1 MATRSSPA
9 RHTTTS
15 GAANCATP
23 CDAAIIEL
31 VSSPLDD
38 LNASLA
44 AAVELL
50 ADGQPVAAQ
59 LQLERPKQPEHG
71 DFATNAAL
79 AVAKGLG
86 AQPREFAE
94 QLTEELG
101 RQLGPVLVS
110 AEVAGPGFVN
120 LVLSDEWYGGAI
132 DAVIAAGEQWG
143 GAVADPPL
151 QINVEF
157 VSANPTGPVHVGGTR
172 NAVYGD
178 ALARL
183 FSFVGHK
190 VHREYYVND
199 AGSQIRSL
207 GVSVQARARGEQPPE
222 DGYQGEYIIALA
234 ADIPGAADLPVDEVA
249 RLAVELMV
257 AEAERSLARLRVVF
271 DDWFHETTLHAG
283 NPSPVAKALEILD
296 RDGRTFVS
304 DEALWLRTTEFDDD
318 KDRVLERSSGE
329 HTYFASDI
337 AYHQDKLD
345 RGFDLMIDVW
355 GADHHG
361 YIKRMHAAIA
371 ALGHDPACLEL
382 LIMQLVHLVDSGE
395 RAQMSKRAGDF
406 VTLDELIEDIGV
418 DAARWFL
425 LERSHETTIEL
436 DLKLAREQSAEN
448 PVYYVQ
454 YAHARI
460 ASLLARGDA
469 EAGPELS
476 TDEPLHASERALVR
490 KLLEFPAEVADAA
503 ERRSPHR
510 IASYALSTA
519 QAFSAFYRDCPV
531 LDVGPAQRDF
541 RLRLCAAT
549 GQVLACS
556 LDLLGVSAPQSM
568 TRD

>member
-1 MATRSSPA
+1 M
-9 RHTTTS
+9 
-15 GAANCATP
+15 
-23 CDAAIIEL
+23 
-31 VSSPLDD
+31 SSPLDD
-38 LNASLA
+38 LNAGLTAS
-44 AAVELL
+44 
-50 ADGQPVAAQ
+50 VAALAGGKPVPSQ
-59 LQLERPKQPEHG
+59 LQLEAPKQPEHG
-71 DFATNAAL
+71 DYATNAAL

-86 AQPREFAE
+86 VQPRDFAE

-101 RQLGPVLVS
+101 RRLGPSLVS
-110 AEVAGPGFVN
+110 AEIAGPGFVN
-120 LVLSDEWYGGAI
+120 LVLADGWYDGAV
-132 DAVIAAGEQWG
+132 DAVIAAGDGWG
-143 GAVADPPL
+143 GAVAEHPL

-199 AGSQIRSL
+199 AGSQIRAL
-207 GVSVQARARGEQPPE
+207 GVSVQARARGEEPPE

-271 DDWFHETTLHAG
+271 DDWFHETTLHVG
-283 NPSPVAKALEILD
+283 TPSPVAKALEILD
-296 RDGRTFVS
+296 RDGRTFTS

-425 LERSHETTIEL
+425 LERSHDTTIEL
-436 DLKLAREQSAEN
+436 DLKLAREESAEN

-460 ASLLARGDA
+460 ASLLARGAA
-469 EAGPELS
+469 EAGPDAS

-490 KLLEFPAEVADAA
+490 KLLEFPAEVTDAA

-549 GQVLACS
+549 GQVLARS

>member
-1 MATRSSPA
+1 
-9 RHTTTS
+9 
-15 GAANCATP
+15 
-23 CDAAIIEL
+23 

-38 LNASLA
+38 LNAGLA
-44 AAVELL
+44 AAVAAL
-50 ADGQPVAAQ
+50 AGGQTVSAQ

-101 RQLGPVLVS
+101 RQLGPALVS

-120 LVLSDEWYGGAI
+120 LVLSDQWYGEAI
-132 DAVIAAGEQWG
+132 DAVLAAGDQWG

-151 QINVEF
+151 QVNIEF

-199 AGSQIRSL
+199 AGSQIRAL
-207 GVSVQARARGEQPPE
+207 GVSVQARARGEEPPE

-283 NPSPVAKALEILD
+283 SPSPVAKALAILD
-296 RDGRTFVS
+296 SDGRTYTS

-361 YIKRMHAAIA
+361 YIKRMHAAIS

-436 DLKLAREQSAEN
+436 DLKLAREESAEN

-460 ASLLARGDA
+460 ASLLARGAA
-469 EAGPELS
+469 EAGPDTS

-531 LDVGPAQRDF
+531 LDVGPEQRDL

-549 GQVLACS
+549 GQVLARS

>member
-1 MATRSSPA
+1 M
-9 RHTTTS
+9 
-15 GAANCATP
+15 
-23 CDAAIIEL
+23 
-31 VSSPLDD
+31 SSPLDD
-38 LNASLA
+38 LNAGLA
-44 AAVELL
+44 AAVAAL
-50 ADGQPVAAQ
+50 AGGQPVSAQ

-86 AQPREFAE
+86 VQPREFAE

-101 RQLGPVLVS
+101 RQLGPALVS

-120 LVLSDEWYGGAI
+120 LVLSDQWYSEAI
-132 DAVIAAGEQWG
+132 DAVLAAGEQWG

-151 QINVEF
+151 QVNIEF

-183 FSFVGHK
+183 LSFVGHK
-190 VHREYYVND
+190 VQREYYVND
-199 AGSQIRSL
+199 AGSQIRAL
-207 GVSVQARARGEQPPE
+207 GVSVQARARGEEPPE
-222 DGYQGEYIIALA
+222 GGYQGEYIIALA

-249 RLAVELMV
+249 RLAVELIV

-271 DDWFHETTLHAG
+271 DDWFHETTLHSG
-283 NPSPVAKALEILD
+283 SPSPVEKALAILD
-296 RDGRTFVS
+296 SDGRIYTS

-361 YIKRMHAAIA
+361 YIKRMHAAIS

-382 LIMQLVHLVDSGE
+382 LTMQLVHLVDSGE

-406 VTLDELIEDIGV
+406 VTLDELVEDIGV

-425 LERSHETTIEL
+425 LERSHDTTIEL
-436 DLKLAREQSAEN
+436 DLKLAREESAEN

-460 ASLLARGDA
+460 ASLLARGAA
-469 EAGPELS
+469 EAGPDTS
-476 TDEPLHASERALVR
+476 TDQPLHASERALLR

-510 IASYALSTA
+510 IASYALSTS

-531 LDVGPAQRDF
+531 LDVGPEQRDL

-549 GQVLACS
+549 GQVLARS

>member
-1 MATRSSPA
+1 M
-9 RHTTTS
+9 
-15 GAANCATP
+15 
-23 CDAAIIEL
+23 
-31 VSSPLDD
+31 SSPLDD
-38 LNASLA
+38 LNAGLA
-44 AAVELL
+44 AAVAAL
-50 ADGQPVAAQ
+50 AGGQTVSAQ

-101 RQLGPVLVS
+101 RQLGPALVS

-120 LVLSDEWYGGAI
+120 LVLSDQWYGEAI
-132 DAVIAAGEQWG
+132 DAVLAAGDQWG

-151 QINVEF
+151 QVNIEF

-199 AGSQIRSL
+199 AGSQIRAL
-207 GVSVQARARGEQPPE
+207 GVSVQARARGEEPPE

-283 NPSPVAKALEILD
+283 SPSPVAKALAILD
-296 RDGRTFVS
+296 SDGRTYTS

-361 YIKRMHAAIA
+361 YIKRMHAAIS

-436 DLKLAREQSAEN
+436 DLKLAREESAEN

-460 ASLLARGDA
+460 ASLLARGAA
-469 EAGPELS
+469 EAGPDTS

-490 KLLEFPAEVADAA
+490 KLLEFPDEVADAA

-531 LDVGPAQRDF
+531 LDVGPEQRDL

-549 GQVLACS
+549 GQVLARS

>member
-1 MATRSSPA
+1 M
-9 RHTTTS
+9 
-15 GAANCATP
+15 
-23 CDAAIIEL
+23 
-31 VSSPLDD
+31 SSPLDD
-38 LNASLA
+38 LNAALA
-44 AAVELL
+44 AAVAAL
-50 ADGQPVAAQ
+50 ADGQPVSAQ

-86 AQPREFAE
+86 IQPREFAE

-101 RQLGPVLVS
+101 RQLGPALVS

-120 LVLSDEWYGGAI
+120 LVLSDEWYGEAV
-132 DAVIAAGEQWG
+132 DAVIAAGDQWG

-151 QINVEF
+151 QVNVEF

-183 FSFVGHK
+183 LSFVGHK

-207 GVSVQARARGEQPPE
+207 GVSVQARARGEEPPE

-283 NPSPVAKALEILD
+283 NPSPVAKALTILD
-296 RDGRTFVS
+296 SDGRTYTS

-361 YIKRMHAAIA
+361 YIKRMHAAIS

-425 LERSHETTIEL
+425 LERSHDTTIEL
-436 DLKLAREQSAEN
+436 DLKLAREESAEN

-460 ASLLARGDA
+460 ASLLARGAA

-531 LDVGPAQRDF
+531 LDVGPAQRDL

-549 GQVLACS
+549 GQVLARS

>member
-1 MATRSSPA
+1 
-9 RHTTTS
+9 
-15 GAANCATP
+15 
-23 CDAAIIEL
+23 

-38 LNASLA
+38 LNAALA
-44 AAVELL
+44 AAVAAL
-50 ADGQPVAAQ
+50 ADGQPVSAQ

-86 AQPREFAE
+86 VQPRDFAE

-101 RQLGPVLVS
+101 RQLGPALVS

-120 LVLSDEWYGGAI
+120 LVLSDEWYGEAV
-132 DAVIAAGEQWG
+132 DAVIAAGDQWG
-143 GAVADPPL
+143 GAIADPPL

-183 FSFVGHK
+183 LSFVGHK

-207 GVSVQARARGEQPPE
+207 GVSVQARARGEEPPE

-283 NPSPVAKALEILD
+283 NPSPVAKALTILD
-296 RDGRTFVS
+296 SDGRTYTS

-361 YIKRMHAAIA
+361 YIKRMHAAIS

-436 DLKLAREQSAEN
+436 DLKLAREESAEN

-460 ASLLARGDA
+460 ASLLARGAA

-531 LDVGPAQRDF
+531 LDVGPAQRDL
-541 RLRLCAAT
+541 RLRLCAAS
-549 GQVLACS
+549 GQVLARS

>member
-1 MATRSSPA
+1 M
-9 RHTTTS
+9 
-15 GAANCATP
+15 
-23 CDAAIIEL
+23 
-31 VSSPLDD
+31 SSPLDD
-38 LNASLA
+38 LNASLS
-44 AAVELL
+44 AAVAAL
-50 ADGQPVAAQ
+50 AGGQPVSAQ

-79 AVAKGLG
+79 AVAKELG
-86 AQPREFAE
+86 VQPRQFAE
-94 QLTEELG
+94 QLSEELG
-101 RQLGPVLVS
+101 RQLGPTLVS

-120 LVLSDEWYGGAI
+120 LVLSDEWYGDAV
-132 DAVIAAGEQWG
+132 DAVIAAGDQWG

-199 AGSQIRSL
+199 AGSQIRAL
-207 GVSVQARARGEQPPE
+207 GVSVQARARGEEPPE

-234 ADIPGAADLPVDEVA
+234 ADIPGAGDLPVDEVA

-283 NPSPVAKALEILD
+283 SPSPVAKALAILD
-296 RDGRTFVS
+296 SDGRTYTS

-361 YIKRMHAAIA
+361 YIKRMQAAIA

-436 DLKLAREQSAEN
+436 DLKLAREESAEN

-460 ASLLARGDA
+460 ASLLARGAA
-469 EAGPELS
+469 ESGPDGS

-510 IASYALSTA
+510 IASYALSAA

-541 RLRLCAAT
+541 RLRLCAAS
-549 GQVLACS
+549 GQVLARS

>member
-1 MATRSSPA
+1 M
-9 RHTTTS
+9 
-15 GAANCATP
+15 
-23 CDAAIIEL
+23 
-31 VSSPLDD
+31 SSPLDD
-38 LNASLA
+38 LNAGLA
-44 AAVELL
+44 AAVAAL
-50 ADGQPVAAQ
+50 AGGQTVSAQ

-94 QLTEELG
+94 QLTAELG
-101 RQLGPVLVS
+101 RQLGPALVS

-120 LVLSDEWYGGAI
+120 LVLSDQWYGEAI
-132 DAVIAAGEQWG
+132 DAVLAAGDQWG

-151 QINVEF
+151 QVNIEF

-199 AGSQIRSL
+199 AGSQIRAL
-207 GVSVQARARGEQPPE
+207 GVSVQARARGEEPPE

-234 ADIPGAADLPVDEVA
+234 ADIPGAADLPTDEVA

-283 NPSPVAKALEILD
+283 SPSPVAKALAILD
-296 RDGRTFVS
+296 SDGRTYTS

-361 YIKRMHAAIA
+361 YIKRMHAAIS

-436 DLKLAREQSAEN
+436 DLKLAREESAEN

-460 ASLLARGDA
+460 ASLLARGAA
-469 EAGPELS
+469 EAGPDTS

-531 LDVGPAQRDF
+531 LDVGPEQRDL

-549 GQVLACS
+549 GQVLARS

>member
-1 MATRSSPA
+1 MRSVEA
-9 RHTTTS
+9 LA
-15 GAANCATP
+15 G
-23 CDAAIIEL
+23 DA
-31 VSSPLDD
+31 
-38 LNASLA
+38 
-44 AAVELL
+44 
-50 ADGQPVAAQ
+50 PVAAQ
-59 LQLERPKQPEHG
+59 LQMERPKQAEHG

-79 AVAKGLG
+79 VVAKGIG
-86 AQPREFAE
+86 AQPRDFAE

-101 RQLGPVLVS
+101 RQLGSALVS

-120 LVLSDEWYGGAI
+120 IVLADGWYSDAV
-132 DAVIAAGEQWG
+132 DAVIAAGDSWG
-143 GAVADPPL
+143 SAVADPPL

-178 ALARL
+178 SLARL
-183 FSFVGHK
+183 LSFVGHR
-190 VHREYYVND
+190 VQREYYVND
-199 AGSQIRSL
+199 AGSQISAL
-207 GVSVQARARGEQPPE
+207 GASVQARARGEEPPE
-222 DGYQGEYIIALA
+222 GGYQGEYIVGLA
-234 ADIPGAADLPVDEVA
+234 AEIPGAADLPVDEVS
-249 RLAVELMV
+249 RVAVELMV

-283 NPSPVAKALEILD
+283 SPSPVEKALAILD
-296 RDGRTFVS
+296 RDGRTYTG
-304 DEALWLRTTEFDDD
+304 DDALWLRTTEFEDD
-318 KDRVLERSSGE
+318 KDRVLERSNGE

-361 YIKRMHAAIA
+361 YMKRMEASVA

-425 LERSHETTIEL
+425 LERSHETTMEL

-460 ASLLARGDA
+460 ASILARGASEEGPADGA
-469 EAGPELS
+469 E
-476 TDEPLHASERALVR
+476 EPLHASERELAR
-490 KLLEFPAEVADAA
+490 RILEFPAEVADAA
-503 ERRSPHR
+503 ARRSPHR
-510 IASYALSTA
+510 ITDYAHKTA

-531 LDVGPAQRDF
+531 LDVPPAQRDF

-556 LDLLGVSAPQSM
+556 LDLLGVTAPQSM

>member
-1 MATRSSPA
+1 M
-9 RHTTTS
+9 
-15 GAANCATP
+15 
-23 CDAAIIEL
+23 
-31 VSSPLDD
+31 SSPLDD
-38 LNASLA
+38 LNAGLTASVAALA
-44 AAVELL
+44 G
-50 ADGQPVAAQ
+50 GQPVPVQ
-59 LQLERPKQPEHG
+59 LQLEAPKQPEHG
-71 DFATNAAL
+71 DYATNAAL

-86 AQPREFAE
+86 VQPRDFAE

-101 RQLGPVLVS
+101 RRLGPSLVS
-110 AEVAGPGFVN
+110 AEIAGPGFVN
-120 LVLSDEWYGGAI
+120 LVLADGWYDGAV
-132 DAVIAAGEQWG
+132 DAVLAAGDGWG
-143 GAVADPPL
+143 GAVAEHPL

-199 AGSQIRSL
+199 AGSQIRAL
-207 GVSVQARARGEQPPE
+207 GVSVQARARGEEPPE

-234 ADIPGAADLPVDEVA
+234 ADIPGAADLPVDEVS

-283 NPSPVAKALEILD
+283 SPSPVEKALAILD
-296 RDGRTFVS
+296 RDGRTYTS

-361 YIKRMHAAIA
+361 YIKRMHAAIS

-436 DLKLAREQSAEN
+436 DLKLAREESAEN

-460 ASLLARGDA
+460 ASLLARGAAESGPDA
-469 EAGPELS
+469 SVE
-476 TDEPLHASERALVR
+476 EPLHASERALVR

-519 QAFSAFYRDCPV
+519 QSFSAFYRDCPV
-531 LDVGPAQRDF
+531 LDAGPEQRDF

-549 GQVLACS
+549 GQVLARS

>member
-1 MATRSSPA
+1 M
-9 RHTTTS
+9 
-15 GAANCATP
+15 
-23 CDAAIIEL
+23 
-31 VSSPLDD
+31 SSPLDD
-38 LNASLA
+38 LNAGLA
-44 AAVELL
+44 AAVAAL
-50 ADGQPVAAQ
+50 AGGQTVSAQ

-101 RQLGPVLVS
+101 RQLGPALVS

-120 LVLSDEWYGGAI
+120 LVLSDQWYGEAI
-132 DAVIAAGEQWG
+132 DAVLAAGDQWG

-151 QINVEF
+151 QVNIEF

-199 AGSQIRSL
+199 AGSQIRAL
-207 GVSVQARARGEQPPE
+207 GVSVQARARGEEPPE

-234 ADIPGAADLPVDEVA
+234 ADIPGAADLPTDEVA

-283 NPSPVAKALEILD
+283 SPSPVAKALAILD
-296 RDGRTFVS
+296 SDGRTYTS

-361 YIKRMHAAIA
+361 YIKRMHAAIS

-436 DLKLAREQSAEN
+436 DLKLAREESAEN

-460 ASLLARGDA
+460 ASLLARGAA
-469 EAGPELS
+469 EAGPDTS

-531 LDVGPAQRDF
+531 LDVGPEQRDL

-549 GQVLACS
+549 GQVLARS

>member
-1 MATRSSPA
+1 
-9 RHTTTS
+9 
-15 GAANCATP
+15 
-23 CDAAIIEL
+23 

-38 LNASLA
+38 LNAALA
-44 AAVELL
+44 AAVAAL
-50 ADGQPVAAQ
+50 ADGQPVSAQ

-86 AQPREFAE
+86 VQPRDFAE

-101 RQLGPVLVS
+101 RQLGPALVS

-120 LVLSDEWYGGAI
+120 LVLSDEWYGEAV
-132 DAVIAAGEQWG
+132 DAVIAAGDQWG

-151 QINVEF
+151 QVNVEF

-183 FSFVGHK
+183 LSFVGHK

-207 GVSVQARARGEQPPE
+207 GVSVQARARGEEPPE

-283 NPSPVAKALEILD
+283 NPSPVAKALTILD
-296 RDGRTFVS
+296 SDGRTYTS

-361 YIKRMHAAIA
+361 YIKRMHAAIS

-436 DLKLAREQSAEN
+436 DLKLAREESAEN

-460 ASLLARGDA
+460 ASLLARGAA

-531 LDVGPAQRDF
+531 LDVGPAQRDL
-541 RLRLCAAT
+541 RLRLCAAS
-549 GQVLACS
+549 GQVLARS

>member
-1 MATRSSPA
+1 
-9 RHTTTS
+9 
-15 GAANCATP
+15 
-23 CDAAIIEL
+23 

-38 LNASLA
+38 LNAGLA
-44 AAVELL
+44 AAVASL
-50 ADGQPVAAQ
+50 AGGQPLPAQ
-59 LQLERPKQPEHG
+59 LHFERPKQPEHG

-86 AQPREFAE
+86 VQPREFAE
-94 QLTEELG
+94 QLCEELG
-101 RQLGPVLVS
+101 RQLGPALVS

-120 LVLSDEWYGGAI
+120 LVLSDEWYGGAV

-143 GAVADPPL
+143 GAFADPPL

-183 FSFVGHK
+183 LSFVGHK

-199 AGSQIRSL
+199 AGSQIRAL
-207 GVSVQARARGEQPPE
+207 GVSVQARARSEEPPG

-283 NPSPVAKALEILD
+283 SPSPVAKALEILD

-304 DEALWLRTTEFDDD
+304 DEALWLRTTEFGDD

-361 YIKRMHAAIA
+361 YMGRMHAAIA
-371 ALGHDPACLEL
+371 ALGHQPDCLEL

-425 LERSHETTIEL
+425 LERSHDTTIEL
-436 DLKLAREQSAEN
+436 DLKLAREESAEN

-460 ASLLARGDA
+460 ASLLARGAD
-469 EAGPELS
+469 ETGPDTS
-476 TDEPLHASERALVR
+476 SDEPLHASERALVR
-490 KLLEFPAEVADAA
+490 KLLEFPAEVADAS

-510 IASYALSTA
+510 IASYALSSA

-531 LDVGPAQRDF
+531 LDAGPQQRDF
-541 RLRLCAAT
+541 RLRVCAAT
-549 GQVLACS
+549 GQVLARS

-568 TRD
+568 TRDQIV

>member
-1 MATRSSPA
+1 M
-9 RHTTTS
+9 
-15 GAANCATP
+15 
-23 CDAAIIEL
+23 
-31 VSSPLDD
+31 SSPLDD
-38 LNASLA
+38 LNAGLA
-44 AAVELL
+44 AAVAAL
-50 ADGQPVAAQ
+50 AGGQTVSAQ

-101 RQLGPVLVS
+101 RQLGPALVS

-120 LVLSDEWYGGAI
+120 LVLSDQWYGEAI
-132 DAVIAAGEQWG
+132 DAVLAAGDQWG

-151 QINVEF
+151 QVNIEF

-199 AGSQIRSL
+199 AGSQIRAL
-207 GVSVQARARGEQPPE
+207 GVSVQARARGEEPPE

-283 NPSPVAKALEILD
+283 SPSPVAKALAILD
-296 RDGRTFVS
+296 SDGRTYTS

-361 YIKRMHAAIA
+361 YIKRMHAAIS

-436 DLKLAREQSAEN
+436 DLKLAREESAEN

-460 ASLLARGDA
+460 ASLLARGAA
-469 EAGPELS
+469 EAGPDTS

-531 LDVGPAQRDF
+531 LDVGPEQRDL

-549 GQVLACS
+549 GQVLARS

>member
-1 MATRSSPA
+1 
-9 RHTTTS
+9 
-15 GAANCATP
+15 
-23 CDAAIIEL
+23 

-38 LNASLA
+38 LNDALA
-44 AAVELL
+44 AAVGVL
-50 ADGQPVAAQ
+50 AAGQPVAAQ
-59 LQLERPKQPEHG
+59 LQFERPKQPEHG

-79 AVAKGLG
+79 AVGKGLG
-86 AQPREFAE
+86 LQPREFAE
-94 QLTEELG
+94 QLTDELG
-101 RQLGPVLVS
+101 RQLGEVLVS

-120 LVLSDEWYGGAI
+120 LVLSDDWYDGAV
-132 DAVIAAGEQWG
+132 DAVIAAGESWG

-178 ALARL
+178 ALGRL
-183 FSFVGHK
+183 LSFVGHQ

-199 AGSQIRSL
+199 AGSQIHAL
-207 GVSVQARARGEQPPE
+207 GVSVQARARGEEPPE

-234 ADIPGAADLPVDEVA
+234 ADIPGAADLPAEEVA

-271 DDWFHETTLHAG
+271 DDWFHETTLHSG
-283 NPSPVAKALEILD
+283 SPSPVAKALTILD
-296 RDGRTFVS
+296 SDGRTYTS

-361 YIKRMHAAIA
+361 YIKRMHAAIS

-436 DLKLAREQSAEN
+436 DLKLAREESAEN

-460 ASLLARGDA
+460 ASLLARGAA
-469 EAGPELS
+469 ESGPD
-476 TDEPLHASERALVR
+476 TTVDEPLHASERTLVR

-510 IASYALSTA
+510 IAAYALSTA

-531 LDVGPAQRDF
+531 LDAGPAQRDF

-549 GQVLACS
+549 GQVLARS

>member
-1 MATRSSPA
+1 
-9 RHTTTS
+9 
-15 GAANCATP
+15 
-23 CDAAIIEL
+23 

-38 LNASLA
+38 LNAGLA
-44 AAVELL
+44 AAVAAL
-50 ADGQPVAAQ
+50 AGGQTVSAQ

-94 QLTEELG
+94 QLTAELG
-101 RQLGPVLVS
+101 RQLGPALVS

-120 LVLSDEWYGGAI
+120 LVLSDQWYGEAI
-132 DAVIAAGEQWG
+132 DAVLAAGDQWG

-151 QINVEF
+151 QVNIEF

-199 AGSQIRSL
+199 AGSQIRAL
-207 GVSVQARARGEQPPE
+207 GVSVQARARGEEPPE

-234 ADIPGAADLPVDEVA
+234 ADIPGAADLPTDEVA

-283 NPSPVAKALEILD
+283 SPSPVAKALAILD
-296 RDGRTFVS
+296 SDGRTYTS

-361 YIKRMHAAIA
+361 YIKRMHAAIS

-436 DLKLAREQSAEN
+436 DLKLAREESAEN

-460 ASLLARGDA
+460 ASLLARGAA
-469 EAGPELS
+469 EAGPDTS

-531 LDVGPAQRDF
+531 LDVGPEQRDL

-549 GQVLACS
+549 GQVLARS

>member
-1 MATRSSPA
+1 M
-9 RHTTTS
+9 
-15 GAANCATP
+15 
-23 CDAAIIEL
+23 
-31 VSSPLDD
+31 SSPLDD
-38 LNASLA
+38 LNAGLT
-44 AAVELL
+44 AAVAAL
-50 ADGQPVAAQ
+50 AGGQPVNAQ

-101 RQLGPVLVS
+101 RQLGPALVS

-120 LVLSDEWYGGAI
+120 LVLSDQWYGEAI
-132 DAVIAAGEQWG
+132 DAVLAAGEQWG

-183 FSFVGHK
+183 LSFVGHK

-199 AGSQIRSL
+199 AGSQIRAL
-207 GVSVQARARGEQPPE
+207 GVSVQARARGEEPPE
-222 DGYQGEYIIALA
+222 EGYQGEYIIALA
-234 ADIPGAADLPVDEVA
+234 ADIPGAADLPVDQVA

-283 NPSPVAKALEILD
+283 SPSPVAKALELLD
-296 RDGRTFVS
+296 SDGRTFLS

-361 YIKRMHAAIA
+361 YIKRMHAAIS

-436 DLKLAREQSAEN
+436 DLKLAREESAEN

-460 ASLLARGDA
+460 ASLLARGAA
-469 EAGPELS
+469 ESGPDSS
-476 TDEPLHASERALVR
+476 TEEPLHASERALVR

-531 LDVGPAQRDF
+531 LDVGPEQRDL

-549 GQVLACS
+549 GQVLARS

>member
-1 MATRSSPA
+1 
-9 RHTTTS
+9 
-15 GAANCATP
+15 
-23 CDAAIIEL
+23 

-38 LNASLA
+38 LNAGLA
-44 AAVELL
+44 AAVAAL
-50 ADGQPVAAQ
+50 AGGQTVSAQ

-101 RQLGPVLVS
+101 RQLGPALVS

-120 LVLSDEWYGGAI
+120 LVLSDQWYGEAI
-132 DAVIAAGEQWG
+132 DAVLAAGDQWG

-151 QINVEF
+151 QVNIEF

-199 AGSQIRSL
+199 AGSQIRAL
-207 GVSVQARARGEQPPE
+207 GVSVQARARGEEPPE

-283 NPSPVAKALEILD
+283 SPSPVAKALAILD
-296 RDGRTFVS
+296 SDGRTYTS

-361 YIKRMHAAIA
+361 YIKRMHAAIS

-436 DLKLAREQSAEN
+436 DLKLAREESAEN

-460 ASLLARGDA
+460 ASLLARGAA
-469 EAGPELS
+469 EAGPDTS

-490 KLLEFPAEVADAA
+490 KLLEFPDEVADAA

-531 LDVGPAQRDF
+531 LDVGPEQRDL

-549 GQVLACS
+549 GQVLARS

>member
-1 MATRSSPA
+1 M
-9 RHTTTS
+9 
-15 GAANCATP
+15 
-23 CDAAIIEL
+23 
-31 VSSPLDD
+31 SSPLDD

-44 AAVELL
+44 AAVEVL
-50 ADGQPVAAQ
+50 ADGQPVSAQ
-59 LQLERPKQPEHG
+59 PQLERPKQPEHG

-86 AQPREFAE
+86 VQPREFAE

-120 LVLSDEWYGGAI
+120 LVLSDDWYGEAV

-143 GAVADPPL
+143 GAAADPPL

-183 FSFVGHK
+183 LSFVGHK

-199 AGSQIRSL
+199 AGSQIRAL
-207 GVSVQARARGEQPPE
+207 GVSVQARARGEEPPE

-234 ADIPGAADLPVDEVA
+234 ADIPGAGDLPVDEVA

-296 RDGRTFVS
+296 RDGRTFTS

-361 YIKRMHAAIA
+361 YIKRMHAAVA

-425 LERSHETTIEL
+425 LERSHDTTIEL
-436 DLKLAREQSAEN
+436 DLKLAREESAEN

-460 ASLLARGDA
+460 ASLLARGAA
-469 EAGPELS
+469 EAGPDAS
-476 TDEPLHASERALVR
+476 TEEPLHASERALVR
-490 KLLEFPAEVADAA
+490 KLLEFPAEVTDAA

-549 GQVLACS
+549 GQVLARS

>member
-1 MATRSSPA
+1 M
-9 RHTTTS
+9 
-15 GAANCATP
+15 
-23 CDAAIIEL
+23 
-31 VSSPLDD
+31 SSPLDD
-38 LNASLA
+38 LNAGLA
-44 AAVELL
+44 AAVASL
-50 ADGQPVAAQ
+50 AGGQPLPAQ
-59 LQLERPKQPEHG
+59 LHFERPKQPEHG

-86 AQPREFAE
+86 VQPREFAE
-94 QLTEELG
+94 QLCEELG
-101 RQLGPVLVS
+101 RQLGPALVS

-120 LVLSDEWYGGAI
+120 LVLSDEWYGGAV

-143 GAVADPPL
+143 GAFADPPL

-183 FSFVGHK
+183 LSFVGHK

-199 AGSQIRSL
+199 AGSQIRAL
-207 GVSVQARARGEQPPE
+207 GVSVQARARSEEPPG

-283 NPSPVAKALEILD
+283 SPSPVAKALEILD

-304 DEALWLRTTEFDDD
+304 DEALWLRTTEFGDD

-361 YIKRMHAAIA
+361 YMGRMHAAIA
-371 ALGHDPACLEL
+371 ALGHQPDCLEL

-425 LERSHETTIEL
+425 LERSHDTTIEL
-436 DLKLAREQSAEN
+436 DLKLAREESAEN

-460 ASLLARGDA
+460 ASLLARGAD
-469 EAGPELS
+469 ETGPDTS
-476 TDEPLHASERALVR
+476 SDEPLHASERALVR
-490 KLLEFPAEVADAA
+490 KLLEFPAEVADAS

-510 IASYALSTA
+510 IASYALSAA

-531 LDVGPAQRDF
+531 LDAGPQQRDF
-541 RLRLCAAT
+541 RLRVCAAT
-549 GQVLACS
+549 GQVLARS

-568 TRD
+568 TRDQIV

>member
-1 MATRSSPA
+1 M
-9 RHTTTS
+9 
-15 GAANCATP
+15 
-23 CDAAIIEL
+23 
-31 VSSPLDD
+31 SSPLDD
-38 LNASLA
+38 LNAGLA
-44 AAVELL
+44 AAVAAL
-50 ADGQPVAAQ
+50 AGGQPVSAQ

-86 AQPREFAE
+86 VQPREFAE

-101 RQLGPVLVS
+101 RQLGPALVS

-120 LVLSDEWYGGAI
+120 LVLSDQWYGEAI
-132 DAVIAAGEQWG
+132 DAVLAAGEQWG

-151 QINVEF
+151 QVNVEF

-183 FSFVGHK
+183 LSFVGHK

-199 AGSQIRSL
+199 AGSQIRAL
-207 GVSVQARARGEQPPE
+207 GVSVQARARGEEPPE

-283 NPSPVAKALEILD
+283 RPSPVEKALAILD
-296 RDGRTFVS
+296 ADGRTYTS

-361 YIKRMHAAIA
+361 YIKRMHAAIS
-371 ALGHDPACLEL
+371 ALGHSPASLEL

-436 DLKLAREQSAEN
+436 DLKLAREESAEN

-460 ASLLARGDA
+460 ASLLARGAA
-469 EAGPELS
+469 EAGPDTS
-476 TDEPLHASERALVR
+476 TDQSLHASERALVR

-531 LDVGPAQRDF
+531 LDVGPEQRDL

-549 GQVLACS
+549 GQVLARS

>member
-1 MATRSSPA
+1 M
-9 RHTTTS
+9 
-15 GAANCATP
+15 
-23 CDAAIIEL
+23 
-31 VSSPLDD
+31 SSPLDD
-38 LNASLA
+38 LNAGLA
-44 AAVELL
+44 AAVAAL
-50 ADGQPVAAQ
+50 AGGRPVSAQ

-86 AQPREFAE
+86 AQPRQFAE
-94 QLTEELG
+94 QLAEQLG
-101 RQLGPVLVS
+101 RQLGPTLVS

-120 LVLSDEWYGGAI
+120 LVLSDEWYGEAI
-132 DAVIAAGEQWG
+132 DAVLAAGDQWG
-143 GAVADPPL
+143 GAAADPPL

-183 FSFVGHK
+183 LSFVGHK
-190 VHREYYVND
+190 VQREYYVND
-199 AGSQIRSL
+199 AGSQIRAL
-207 GVSVQARARGEQPPE
+207 GVSVQARARGEEPPE
-222 DGYQGEYIIALA
+222 DGYQGQYIIALA
-234 ADIPGAADLPVDEVA
+234 ADIPGAGDLPVDEVA

-271 DDWFHETTLHAG
+271 DDWLHETTLHAG
-283 NPSPVAKALEILD
+283 SPSPVARALEILD
-296 RDGRTFVS
+296 CDRRTFIS
-304 DEALWLRTTEFDDD
+304 DEALWLRTTEFGDD

-361 YIKRMHAAIA
+361 YIGRMQAAIA

-436 DLKLAREQSAEN
+436 DLKLAREESAEN

-460 ASLLARGDA
+460 ASLLARGAA
-469 EAGPELS
+469 EAGPEVS

-531 LDVGPAQRDF
+531 LDAGPEQRAL

-549 GQVLACS
+549 GQVLARS

>member
-1 MATRSSPA
+1 M
-9 RHTTTS
+9 
-15 GAANCATP
+15 
-23 CDAAIIEL
+23 
-31 VSSPLDD
+31 SSPLDD
-38 LNASLA
+38 LNAGLA
-44 AAVELL
+44 AAVAAL
-50 ADGQPVAAQ
+50 AGGQTVSAQ

-101 RQLGPVLVS
+101 RQLGPALVS

-120 LVLSDEWYGGAI
+120 LVLSDQWYGEAI
-132 DAVIAAGEQWG
+132 DAVLAAGDQWG

-151 QINVEF
+151 QVNIEF

-199 AGSQIRSL
+199 AGSQIRAL
-207 GVSVQARARGEQPPE
+207 GVSVQARARGEEPPE

-283 NPSPVAKALEILD
+283 SPSPVAKALAILD
-296 RDGRTFVS
+296 SDGRTYTS

-361 YIKRMHAAIA
+361 YIKRMHAAIS

-395 RAQMSKRAGDF
+395 RARMSKRAGDF

-436 DLKLAREQSAEN
+436 DLKLAREESAEN

-460 ASLLARGDA
+460 ASLLARGAA
-469 EAGPELS
+469 EAGPDTS

-531 LDVGPAQRDF
+531 LDVGPEQRDL

-549 GQVLACS
+549 GQVLARS

>member
-1 MATRSSPA
+1 M
-9 RHTTTS
+9 
-15 GAANCATP
+15 
-23 CDAAIIEL
+23 
-31 VSSPLDD
+31 SSPLDD
-38 LNASLA
+38 LNAGLA
-44 AAVELL
+44 AAVAAL
-50 ADGQPVAAQ
+50 AGGQTVSAQ

-101 RQLGPVLVS
+101 RQLGPALVS

-120 LVLSDEWYGGAI
+120 LVLSDQWYGEAI
-132 DAVIAAGEQWG
+132 DAVLAAGDQWG

-151 QINVEF
+151 QVNIEF

-199 AGSQIRSL
+199 AGSQIRAL
-207 GVSVQARARGEQPPE
+207 GVSVQARARGEEPPE

-283 NPSPVAKALEILD
+283 RPSPVAKALAILD
-296 RDGRTFVS
+296 SDGRTYTS

-361 YIKRMHAAIA
+361 YIKRMHAAIS

-436 DLKLAREQSAEN
+436 DLKLAREESAEN

-460 ASLLARGDA
+460 ASLLARGAA
-469 EAGPELS
+469 EAGPDTS

-531 LDVGPAQRDF
+531 LDVGPEQRDL

-549 GQVLACS
+549 GQVLARS

>member
-1 MATRSSPA
+1 MASSVEA
-9 RHTTTS
+9 
-15 GAANCATP
+15 
-23 CDAAIIEL
+23 
-31 VSSPLDD
+31 
-38 LNASLA
+38 LA
-44 AAVELL
+44 A
-50 ADGQPVAAQ
+50 GQPVTAK
-59 LQLERPKQPEHG
+59 LGVERPKQPEHG

-79 AVAKGLG
+79 AAAKGLG
-86 AQPREFAE
+86 EQPREFAE
-94 QLTEELG
+94 KLTEELG
-101 RQLGPVLVS
+101 RRLGPALVS

-120 LVLSDEWYGGAI
+120 LVLSDDWYSSAV
-132 DAVIAAGEQWG
+132 DAVLAAGDAWG
-143 GAVADPPL
+143 SAVADPPL

-178 ALARL
+178 ALGRL
-183 FSFVGHK
+183 LSFVGHK

-199 AGSQIRSL
+199 AGSQISAL
-207 GVSVQARARGEQPPE
+207 GASVQARARGEEPP
-222 DGYQGEYIIALA
+222 DGGYQGEYIIALA
-234 ADIPGAADLPVDEVA
+234 GDIEGAADLPADEVS

-257 AEAERSLARLRVVF
+257 ADAERSLARLRVVF

-283 NPSPVAKALEILD
+283 SPTPVEKALAILD
-296 RDGRTFVS
+296 GDGRSYRS
-304 DEALWLRTTEFDDD
+304 DDALWLRTTEFDDD
-318 KDRVLERSSGE
+318 KDRVLERSNGE

-337 AYHQDKLD
+337 AYHQDKID

-361 YIKRMHAAIA
+361 YIKRMEASIA

-406 VTLDELIEDIGV
+406 VTLDELIDDIGV

-425 LERSHETTIEL
+425 LERSHETTMEL
-436 DLKLAREQSAEN
+436 DLTLAREQSAEN

-460 ASLLARGDA
+460 ASILARGA
-469 EAGPELS
+469 EEPSPAEGE
-476 TDEPLHASERALVR
+476 DEPLHASERELVR
-490 KLLEFPAEVADAA
+490 RLLEFPSEVADAA

-510 IASYALSTA
+510 IADYSHKTA

-531 LDVGPAQRDF
+531 IDAPPAQRDF

-549 GQVLACS
+549 GQVLARS

>member
-1 MATRSSPA
+1 M
-9 RHTTTS
+9 
-15 GAANCATP
+15 
-23 CDAAIIEL
+23 
-31 VSSPLDD
+31 SSPLDD
-38 LNASLA
+38 LNAGLT
-44 AAVELL
+44 AAVAAL
-50 ADGQPVAAQ
+50 AGGQPVNAQ

-101 RQLGPVLVS
+101 RQLGPALVS

-120 LVLSDEWYGGAI
+120 LVLSDQWYGEAI
-132 DAVIAAGEQWG
+132 DAVLAAGEQWG

-183 FSFVGHK
+183 LSFVGHK

-199 AGSQIRSL
+199 AGSQIRAL
-207 GVSVQARARGEQPPE
+207 GVSVQARARGEEPPE
-222 DGYQGEYIIALA
+222 EGYQGEYIIALA
-234 ADIPGAADLPVDEVA
+234 ADIPGAADLPVDQVA

-283 NPSPVAKALEILD
+283 SPSPVAKALELLD
-296 RDGRTFVS
+296 SDGRTFLS

-371 ALGHDPACLEL
+371 ALGHDPDCLEL

-436 DLKLAREQSAEN
+436 DLKLAREESAEN

-460 ASLLARGDA
+460 ASLLARGAA
-469 EAGPELS
+469 ESGPDSS
-476 TDEPLHASERALVR
+476 TEEPHHASERALVR

-531 LDVGPAQRDF
+531 LDVGPEQRDL

-549 GQVLACS
+549 GQVLARS

>member
-1 MATRSSPA
+1 M
-9 RHTTTS
+9 
-15 GAANCATP
+15 
-23 CDAAIIEL
+23 
-31 VSSPLDD
+31 SSPLDD
-38 LNASLA
+38 LNAALA
-44 AAVELL
+44 AAVAAL
-50 ADGQPVAAQ
+50 ADGQPVSAQ

-86 AQPREFAE
+86 VQPRDFAE

-101 RQLGPVLVS
+101 RQLGPALVS

-120 LVLSDEWYGGAI
+120 LVLSDEWYGEAV
-132 DAVIAAGEQWG
+132 DAVIAAGDQWG
-143 GAVADPPL
+143 GAIADPPL

-183 FSFVGHK
+183 LSFVGHK

-207 GVSVQARARGEQPPE
+207 GVSVQARARGEEPPE

-283 NPSPVAKALEILD
+283 NPSPVAKALTILD
-296 RDGRTFVS
+296 SDGRTYTS

-361 YIKRMHAAIA
+361 YIKRMHAAIS

-436 DLKLAREQSAEN
+436 DLKLAREESAEN

-460 ASLLARGDA
+460 ASLLARGAA

-531 LDVGPAQRDF
+531 LDVGPAQRDL
-541 RLRLCAAT
+541 RLRLCAAS
-549 GQVLACS
+549 GQVLARS

>member
-1 MATRSSPA
+1 M
-9 RHTTTS
+9 
-15 GAANCATP
+15 
-23 CDAAIIEL
+23 
-31 VSSPLDD
+31 SSPLDD

-44 AAVELL
+44 AAVEVL
-50 ADGQPVAAQ
+50 ADGQPVSAQ
-59 LQLERPKQPEHG
+59 PQLERPKQPEHG

-86 AQPREFAE
+86 VQPREFAE

-120 LVLSDEWYGGAI
+120 LVLSDEWYGDAV
-132 DAVIAAGEQWG
+132 DAVIAAGDQWG
-143 GAVADPPL
+143 GAAADPPL
-151 QINVEF
+151 QVNVEF

-183 FSFVGHK
+183 LSFVGHK

-199 AGSQIRSL
+199 AGSQIRAL
-207 GVSVQARARGEQPPE
+207 GVSVQARARGEEPPE

-296 RDGRTFVS
+296 RDGRTFTS

-361 YIKRMHAAIA
+361 YIKRMHAAIS

-425 LERSHETTIEL
+425 LERSHDTTIEL
-436 DLKLAREQSAEN
+436 DLKLAREESAEN

-460 ASLLARGDA
+460 ASLLARGAA
-469 EAGPELS
+469 EAGPDAS

-490 KLLEFPAEVADAA
+490 KLLEFPAEVTDAA

-549 GQVLACS
+549 GQVLARS

>member
-1 MATRSSPA
+1 
-9 RHTTTS
+9 
-15 GAANCATP
+15 
-23 CDAAIIEL
+23 

-59 LQLERPKQPEHG
+59 PQLERPKQPEHG

-86 AQPREFAE
+86 VQPREFAE

-120 LVLSDEWYGGAI
+120 LVLSDEWYGDAV
-132 DAVIAAGEQWG
+132 DAVITAGEQWG

-183 FSFVGHK
+183 LSFVGHK

-207 GVSVQARARGEQPPE
+207 GVSVQARARGEEPPE
-222 DGYQGEYIIALA
+222 DGYQGDYIIALA

-283 NPSPVAKALEILD
+283 SPSPVARALEILD
-296 RDGRTFVS
+296 RDGRTFTS

-425 LERSHETTIEL
+425 LERSHDTTIEL
-436 DLKLAREQSAEN
+436 DLKLAREESAEN

-460 ASLLARGDA
+460 ASMLARGAA
-469 EAGPELS
+469 EAGPDAS

-531 LDVGPAQRDF
+531 LDVGPDQRDF

-549 GQVLACS
+549 GQVLARS

>member
-1 MATRSSPA
+1 M
-9 RHTTTS
+9 
-15 GAANCATP
+15 
-23 CDAAIIEL
+23 
-31 VSSPLDD
+31 SSPLDD
-38 LNASLA
+38 LNAGLA
-44 AAVELL
+44 AAVAAL
-50 ADGQPVAAQ
+50 AGGQPVSAQ

-94 QLTEELG
+94 QLSEELG
-101 RQLGPVLVS
+101 RQLGPALVS

-120 LVLSDEWYGGAI
+120 LVLSDEWYSEAVE
-132 DAVIAAGEQWG
+132 AVIAAGDRWG
-143 GAVADPPL
+143 GAAADPPL
-151 QINVEF
+151 QVNVEF

-183 FSFVGHK
+183 LSFVGHK

-199 AGSQIRSL
+199 AGSQIRAL
-207 GVSVQARARGEQPPE
+207 GVSVQARARGEEPPQE
-222 DGYQGEYIIALA
+222 GYQGEYIIALA

-283 NPSPVAKALEILD
+283 SPSPVAKALELLD
-296 RDGRTFVS
+296 SDGRTFLS
-304 DEALWLRTTEFDDD
+304 DEALWLRTTEFGDD

-436 DLKLAREQSAEN
+436 DLKLAREESAEN

-460 ASLLARGDA
+460 ASLLARGAA
-469 EAGPELS
+469 EAGPQVS

-531 LDVGPAQRDF
+531 LDAAPEQRNF
-541 RLRLCAAT
+541 RLRLCAAS
-549 GQVLACS
+549 GQVLARS